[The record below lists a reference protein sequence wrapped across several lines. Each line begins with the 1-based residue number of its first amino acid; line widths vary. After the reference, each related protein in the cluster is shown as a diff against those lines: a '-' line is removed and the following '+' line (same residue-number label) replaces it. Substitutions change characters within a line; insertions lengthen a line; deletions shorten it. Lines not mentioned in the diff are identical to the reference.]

1 MVIGPIA
8 ASRGN
13 EREVVGTGSLL
24 EVREDQRS
32 AAIAILPGA
41 SPSTVRKLSLPELPL
56 GYPHSCRRS
65 RWAVEPPTKKTPANH
80 RHERHDRHPSEEA
93 ACPSRFLGDDHRDG
107 GVTVTRVPDRDRH
120 EETP

>member
-41 SPSTVRKLSLPELPL
+41 SPLYRTEALLAPNSSLAILPLAADLGGRWTPLSRKRPQTTVTIVMTVR
-56 GYPHSCRRS
+56 
-65 RWAVEPPTKKTPANH
+65 AA
-80 RHERHDRHPSEEA
+80 EEA
-93 ACPSRFLGDDHRDG
+93 ACSSRFLGDGHHG
-107 GVTVTRVPDRDRH
+107 GDR
-120 EETP
+120 